1 MYQVLLLSDTG
12 RIQFHHINI
21 THIQPLT
28 PIPHTSFFKITP
40 ILRSTNQNTALAR
53 SQRIDSDN
61 AGLGAT
67 AAVAAAVNG
76 GSDGAVETAAPS
88 GSAEAAEVDQAIRLK
103 VNEKAR
109 TVFSVCTSGTLCTKS
124 SHGGIEGSP
133 FGSFVDYVLDDDGC
147 PVLLMNDMSM
157 HTVNVQN
164 DPDGMISLFAQL
176 GRGSEGQDS
185 SRCSIT
191 GKLQKISDDD
201 EAMDAIRMR
210 YSITHT
216 YADQVMDSPRF
227 DFYRLEPTRVHFVGG
242 FGVLAKWVPVDEYKE
257 ATPDILA
264 KEAPDIISKLNREHT
279 DDLALTAA
287 HLLDCQDVERIR
299 VTAVDRLGVDIRV
312 TKQGPRVN
320 KLVTDEFRI
329 GFRLPVI
336 SVEDAKS
343 EIVKVFQE
351 AWEKCNGYDWGE
363 NEEPGSSIPI
373 MKIAEDALG

>member
-1 MYQVLLLSDTG
+1 MRFATAIVAALSAANVASG
-12 RIQFHHINI
+12 FVV
-21 THIQPLT
+21 
-28 PIPHTSFFKITP
+28 
-40 ILRSTNQNTALAR
+40 TAPQSLAR
-53 SQRIDSDN
+53 SQRIENNNS
-61 AGLGAT
+61 GLGAT
-67 AAVAAAVNG
+67 AVVAAAVNG
-76 GSDGAVETAAPS
+76 GSDGAVETAAPNS
-88 GSAEAAEVDQAIRLK
+88 SAEVDRAIRLK

-109 TVFSVCTSGTLCTKS
+109 TVFSVSTSGTLCTKS
-124 SHGGIEGSP
+124 SHEGIEGSP

-264 KEAPDIISKLNREHT
+264 KDAPDIISKLNREHT

-312 TKQGPRVN
+312 TKKGPRVN

-343 EIVKVFQE
+343 EILKVFQE
-351 AWEKCNGYDWGE
+351 AWEKGNGYDWGE
-363 NEEPGSSIPI
+363 NEEPGSSVPI